1 MSLIL
6 LGAGK
11 GAPGVTTAAVALA
24 AVWPRRGV
32 VAECDPSGADLVLRL
47 VNQEGRPLA
56 QDRGMLSL
64 ASAVGS
70 STADLALSDHVQ
82 TAAGGLDLLVGPP
95 SPRHA
100 AALEP
105 LWPALGVHLA
115 AGEDCDVLA
124 DCGRLTPPTVVLQ
137 LEAGARLLVLL
148 ARATP
153 AGMAHL
159 RPILTDV
166 DQRGLSE
173 KVVVLRAPAGPRA
186 STPGRPGRTATTRP
200 SAPRTSGRSPATGPA
215 AAAKAA
221 TAADPPA
228 TAPSSTA
235 PSAAASTLPV
245 RPRPPQPS
253 PIHRPGASPDP
264 R

>member
-32 VAECDPSGADLVLRL
+32 VAECDPSGADLALRL

-64 ASAVGS
+64 ATAVGS
-70 STADLALSDHVQ
+70 NQAELALSDHVQ
-82 TAAGGLDLLVGPP
+82 TAAGGLDVLVGPP

-100 AALEP
+100 AALLP
-105 LWPALGVHLA
+105 LWPALGVQLA
-115 AGEDCDVLA
+115 GAVDCDVLA
-124 DCGRLTPPTVVLQ
+124 DCGRLTPPTVVQHLVSS
-137 LEAGARLLVLL
+137 ARLLVLL

-159 RPILTDV
+159 RPILTDL

-173 KVVVLRAPAGPRA
+173 KIVVLPIGEDRRRVRGEVNDIVRQLCGPTPPAVVGPL
-186 STPGRPGRTATTRP
+186 
-200 SAPRTSGRSPATGPA
+200 
-215 AAAKAA
+215 
-221 TAADPPA
+221 AADPSGAAGLAGEWTRHLDRTPLVA
-228 TAPSSTA
+228 
-235 PSAAASTLPV
+235 SARRVAHELDVRLAAELTV
-245 RPRPPQPS
+245 AR
-253 PIHRPGASPDP
+253 
-264 R
+264 

>member
-56 QDRGMLSL
+56 QDRGILSL
-64 ASAVGS
+64 ATAVGS
-70 STADLALSDHVQ
+70 NQAELALSDHVQ
-82 TAAGGLDLLVGPP
+82 TAAGGLDVLVGPP

-100 AALEP
+100 AALDP
-105 LWPALGVHLA
+105 LWPSLGVHLA
-115 AGEDCDVLA
+115 AAEDCDVLA

-159 RPILTDV
+159 RPIVTDL

-173 KVVVLRAPAGPRA
+173 KVVVLPIGEDRRRVRDEVTDVVRQLCGPTPPPVVGPLALDPSGAAGLAGEWTRHLDRTPLVA
-186 STPGRPGRTATTRP
+186 SARRVAHELDVLL
-200 SAPRTSGRSPATGPA
+200 A
-215 AAAKAA
+215 AQL
-221 TAADPPA
+221 TAA
-228 TAPSSTA
+228 
-235 PSAAASTLPV
+235 
-245 RPRPPQPS
+245 
-253 PIHRPGASPDP
+253 G
-264 R
+264 

>member
-24 AVWPRRGV
+24 AVWPRRAV

-47 VNQEGRPLA
+47 VNQEGKLLA
-56 QDRGMLSL
+56 QDRGILSL
-64 ASAVGS
+64 ATAVGS
-70 STADLALSDHVQ
+70 NHTELALSEHMQ
-82 TAAGGLDLLVGPP
+82 TAAGGLNVLVGPP

-115 AGEDCDVLA
+115 AAVDCDVLA
-124 DCGRLTPPTVVLQ
+124 DCGRLTPPTTVLQ
-137 LEAGARLLVLL
+137 LEASTRLLVLL

-159 RPILTDV
+159 RPALTDL
-166 DQRGLSE
+166 DHRGLSA
-173 KVVVLRAPAGPRA
+173 KVVVLPVGEDRRRVRDDVTDVVRQLCGPTHPPVVGPLALDRAGAAGLAGEWTRHLDRTPLVA
-186 STPGRPGRTATTRP
+186 SARRVAHELDVLL
-200 SAPRTSGRSPATGPA
+200 A
-215 AAAKAA
+215 AQL
-221 TAADPPA
+221 TAA
-228 TAPSSTA
+228 
-235 PSAAASTLPV
+235 
-245 RPRPPQPS
+245 
-253 PIHRPGASPDP
+253 G
-264 R
+264 

>member
-64 ASAVGS
+64 ATAVGS
-70 STADLALSDHVQ
+70 NTVDLALSDHVQ

-100 AALEP
+100 AALDP
-105 LWPALGVHLA
+105 LWPAFGVHLA
-115 AGEDCDVLA
+115 AAQDCDVLA
-124 DCGRLTPPTVVLQ
+124 DCGRLIPPTVALQ

-148 ARATP
+148 ARATV

-159 RPILTDV
+159 RPVLTDL
-166 DQRGLSE
+166 DQRGLAE
-173 KVVVLRAPAGPRA
+173 KVVVLPIGEDRRRVRGEVTDVVRHLCG
-186 STPGRPGRTATTRP
+186 STPPAVVGPLALDPSGAAGLAGEWTRHLDRTPLVA
-200 SAPRTSGRSPATGPA
+200 SARRVAHELDVLLA
-215 AAAKAA
+215 AQLTVA
-221 TAADPPA
+221 
-228 TAPSSTA
+228 
-235 PSAAASTLPV
+235 
-245 RPRPPQPS
+245 
-253 PIHRPGASPDP
+253 G
-264 R
+264 

>member
-6 LGAGK
+6 LGSGK

-64 ASAVGS
+64 ATAVGS
-70 STADLALSDHVQ
+70 DTVDLALSDHVQ
-82 TAAGGLDLLVGPP
+82 TAAGGLDVLVGPP

-115 AGEDCDVLA
+115 AAEDCDVLA
-124 DCGRLTPPTVVLQ
+124 DCGRLTAPTVVLQ

-159 RPILTDV
+159 RPILTDL

-173 KVVVLRAPAGPRA
+173 KIVVLPIGDDRRRVRGEVTDVVQQLCGPTPAPVVGPLALDPSGAAGLAGEWTRHLDR
-186 STPGRPGRTATTRP
+186 TPLVT
-200 SAPRTSGRSPATGPA
+200 SARRVAHELDVLLA
-215 AAAKAA
+215 AQL
-221 TAADPPA
+221 TAA
-228 TAPSSTA
+228 
-235 PSAAASTLPV
+235 
-245 RPRPPQPS
+245 
-253 PIHRPGASPDP
+253 G
-264 R
+264 